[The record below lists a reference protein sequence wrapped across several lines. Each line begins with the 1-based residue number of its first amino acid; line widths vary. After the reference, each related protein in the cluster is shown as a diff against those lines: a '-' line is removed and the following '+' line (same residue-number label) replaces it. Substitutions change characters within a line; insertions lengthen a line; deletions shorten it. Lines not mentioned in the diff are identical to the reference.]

1 MKKVDWSALRDD
13 GVLVLLT
20 AEEVSAGLDVKMAD
34 FRDTHALY
42 YQPLRAW
49 MGMSAAGVELGTGEP
64 QLSDGLWLVRRD
76 DALCSAHE
84 NMEPDVSRIALRRI
98 G

>member
-20 AEEVSAGLDVKMAD
+20 AEEVSDGLEMKMAD

-49 MGMSAAGVELGTGEP
+49 IGMSRAGVELGTGDP
-64 QLSDGLWLVRRD
+64 QLSEGIWLIRRD
-76 DALCSAHE
+76 DGLCAAHE
-84 NMEPDVSRIALRRI
+84 NMLPDVSRIALRRI
-98 G
+98 S